1 MKCKPF
7 IQKKLKVMN
16 KQNWGGA
23 MTVTSRLPCDRGNVF
38 TFVRLTLILETF
50 PFDKQTIEFLLWLAR
65 SLLANGVMQL
75 T

>member
-1 MKCKPF
+1 MNVELL

-16 KQNWGGA
+16 KLIWGGA
-23 MTVTSRLPCDRGNVF
+23 MTVTCRLPCVRGNVF

-65 SLLANGVMQL
+65 SLLAYGVMQ
-75 T
+75 